1 MFFNCHFLTNE
12 LLRYDKHTHSQ
23 SIRQPLF
30 SVSMKA
36 ASPSPY
42 SDIIIKTTGA
52 AGCDVIMIKNIMREE
67 IFHSTLDWQTAR
79 QLATAAR
86 AAQTMLR
93 GDYEFHH
100 LELSDCRLALEESK
114 LEQSLNQTTPGGPPV
129 LSLRYEL
136 DSVRRSFCTTRQS
149 LNCFFDQAFC
159 PN

>member
-1 MFFNCHFLTNE
+1 
-12 LLRYDKHTHSQ
+12 
-23 SIRQPLF
+23 
-30 SVSMKA
+30 MKA

-93 GDYEFHH
+93 GDYEFYQ
-100 LELSDCRLALEESK
+100 LVLADRRLTFQGSK
-114 LEQSLNQTTPGGPPV
+114 LEQFLKQATPGSASALALSAKLDHALILKPPV
-129 LSLRYEL
+129 PLE
-136 DSVRRSFCTTRQS
+136 T
-149 LNCFFDQAFC
+149 LNR
-159 PN
+159 PRTK